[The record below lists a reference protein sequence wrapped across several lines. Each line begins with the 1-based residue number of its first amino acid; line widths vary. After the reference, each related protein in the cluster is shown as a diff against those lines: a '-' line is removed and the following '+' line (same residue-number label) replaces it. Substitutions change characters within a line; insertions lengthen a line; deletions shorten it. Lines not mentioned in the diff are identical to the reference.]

1 MDIKVYK
8 NSKESTERLIA
19 RFTKK
24 VHRSR
29 ILIDLKGRKYWV
41 KAKSRAKVRKSAIM
55 REHYRKQ
62 KENVK
67 YA

>member
-1 MDIKVYK
+1 MEIKVLK

-29 ILIDLKGRKYWV
+29 ILIDLKSKRYWH
-41 KAKSRAKVRKSAIM
+41 KPKSRRLVRKSAIM

-67 YA
+67 FY